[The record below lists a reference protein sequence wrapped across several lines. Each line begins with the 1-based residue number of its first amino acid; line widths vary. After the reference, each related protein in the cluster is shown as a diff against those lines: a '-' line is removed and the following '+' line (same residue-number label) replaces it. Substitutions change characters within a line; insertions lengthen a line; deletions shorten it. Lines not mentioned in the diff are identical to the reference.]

1 MLHDCCEIAHAVLL
15 RLSMQLLQHVLGLK
29 ALVCAALDANAY
41 LSAEAIG
48 PPPLDA
54 ARHGCFATVS

>member
-1 MLHDCCEIAHAVLL
+1 
-15 RLSMQLLQHVLGLK
+15 MQLLQHVLGLK